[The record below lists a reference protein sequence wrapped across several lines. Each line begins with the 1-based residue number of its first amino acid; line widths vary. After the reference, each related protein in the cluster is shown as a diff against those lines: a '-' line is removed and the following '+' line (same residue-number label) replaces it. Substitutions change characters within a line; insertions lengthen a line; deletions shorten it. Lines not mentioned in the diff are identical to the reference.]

1 MASNEQTESLIRTF
15 DHNISLPAFEGPM
28 DLLLFLIRKN
38 EIDIYDIPIESITR
52 QYLAALRSMESM
64 KLEIAGEFF
73 VMAASLMLIKS
84 RMLLPKDE
92 QIQQSGDDEE
102 EGGSDPR
109 WELVQQLI
117 EYKKFKEVA
126 KELDRISQEA
136 SNLLVRE
143 WSARDEPSM
152 ERPLRPLDSIDLWN
166 VFNKVLRRLSEKITV
181 GEIHDESYTVAECM
195 EQILLRIQKENSF
208 RFTDLFTNQDK
219 INPTFIVA
227 SFLALLELTRLDQ
240 LKLEQTENFSDILCR
255 KNTEAEALNAL
266 NSEDLEALLD

>member
-1 MASNEQTESLIRTF
+1 MAGTQQTEALIRTF
-15 DHNISLPAFEGPM
+15 DHNISLPAFEGPL

-38 EIDIYDIPIESITR
+38 EIDIYDIPIETITR
-52 QYLAALRSMESM
+52 QYLAVLRSMESM

-92 QIQQSGDDEE
+92 QLQQSGEEDE

-143 WSARDEPSM
+143 WSARDEPTL
-152 ERPLRPLDSIDLWN
+152 ERPLRPLDRIDLWN
-166 VFNKVLRRLSEKITV
+166 VFNKVLRRLSEKIAV

-208 RFTDLFTNQDK
+208 RFTDLFADQEK

-227 SFLALLELTRLDQ
+227 SFLALLELTRLKQ

-255 KNTEAEALNAL
+255 KNTEAESLDTL
-266 NSEDLEALLD
+266 DSEDLEALLD